1 MDANNCA
8 TGTYLPLSPV
18 DMEVLADMVADRVAD
33 RLSNRRRLLTRN
45 ELSEVIGVSVPKL
58 DTMLRDGELPVIRVG
73 RKVLFDPHAVIRQLA
88 ERSTSA
94 EQCEFCKAEP
104 VVHHVP
110 SDRGIVKT
118 CDECWRF
125 VGPSSDKT
133 AGR

>member
-1 MDANNCA
+1 MDS
-8 TGTYLPLSPV
+8 LPLTPV

-33 RLSNRRRLLTRN
+33 RLANRRRLLTRY

-73 RKVLFDPHAVIRQLA
+73 RKVLFDPHAVIAHLA
-88 ERSTSA
+88 ATSA
-94 EQCEFCKAEP
+94 APATCEVCRNEP

-110 SDRGIVKT
+110 TDNGVVDT

-125 VGPSSDKT
+125 VGSNSGQSD
-133 AGR
+133 GG